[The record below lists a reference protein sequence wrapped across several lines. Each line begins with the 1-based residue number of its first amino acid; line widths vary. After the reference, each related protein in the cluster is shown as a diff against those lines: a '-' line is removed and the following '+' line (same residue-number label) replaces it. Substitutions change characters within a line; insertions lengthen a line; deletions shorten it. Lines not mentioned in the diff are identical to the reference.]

1 MSCNAIRSNK
11 GHDPGRVRSKGIFGA
26 VRRRLWDCD
35 LDKVLGIL
43 IPLESLP
50 GQEDTYSIWRRSL
63 SGKEHVFILSPWQE
77 TEETQVLVFWC
88 TSGCGE
94 ILILT
99 VTSQLHL
106 QAGVADEEEVT
117 VMKARLHSLHSSFTG
132 MTPLFFAWTEV
143 RVDDVTHI
151 WVKFWINVQGR
162 WVSRG
167 QFETNNYLDQSPNS
181 VWWL

>member
-35 LDKVLGIL
+35 LDKVVGIL

-117 VMKARLHSLHSSFTG
+117 VMKPWPGFTLSTAASLGWLHYSMNWSQSWWCNSYLSEILNQCSGSL
-132 MTPLFFAWTEV
+132 
-143 RVDDVTHI
+143 
-151 WVKFWINVQGR
+151 
-162 WVSRG
+162 G
-167 QFETNNYLDQSPNS
+167 QQRSVWDKQSPNS

>member
-35 LDKVLGIL
+35 LDKVVGIL

-77 TEETQVLVFWC
+77 TEETQVLLVHIRLWWDSHPHC
-88 TSGCGE
+88 NITTSSSGRGHWWRGGDSDE
-94 ILILT
+94 TLT
-99 VTSQLHL
+99 
-106 QAGVADEEEVT
+106 
-117 VMKARLHSLHSSFTG
+117 RLHSLHSSFTG

-167 QFETNNYLDQSPNS
+167 QFETNNYLDQRPNS